1 MVVLVVHLTIQAGR
15 ESEVDEMFAKLQS
28 ETRREPGCVTY
39 IVQRSMENSR
49 RYLVYEQ
56 YRNEA
61 ALEEHRNS
69 PHFKQY
75 AANGVFPLVEQRQAE
90 FFELI

>member
-1 MVVLVVHLTIQAGR
+1 MLVLVVHLTIQAGR
-15 ESEVDEMFAKLQS
+15 EKEVDEMFRKLQS

-39 IVQRSMENSR
+39 IVQRSKENSR

-75 AANGVFPLVEQRQAE
+75 ATDGVFPLVEQRQAE
-90 FFELI
+90 FFDLI

>member
-1 MVVLVVHLTIQAGR
+1 MLVLAVHLTIQAGR
-15 ESEVDEMFAKLQS
+15 ENEVDEMFRKLQAG
-28 ETRREPGCVTY
+28 TRQEPGCTAY
-39 IVQRSMENSR
+39 AVQRSRENSR

-56 YRNEA
+56 YTNEV

-75 AANGVFPLVEQRQAE
+75 ATNGVFLLVEHRQAE
-90 FFELI
+90 LFDLI